1 MAKDD
6 YFVLAYRILK
16 YLYECFKAGER
27 ADTDM
32 FGPDALG
39 INNGYWVNIIESLY
53 NEGYI
58 TGVAFSIAVG
68 AIRSA
73 KVYDA
78 RITQKGIEFL
88 EDNSRRVSARSQGNN
103 PWLLTKT
110 KELPKERKRI
120 CLSLFFYALGGVC
133 RCRR

>member
-16 YLYECFKAGER
+16 YLYACFKAGEK
-27 ADTDM
+27 ADLDM

-39 INNGYWVNIIESLY
+39 INNGYWVNMLESLS

-58 TGVAFSIAVG
+58 TGVEFPSAIGS
-68 AIRSA
+68 IRSA

-78 RITQKGIEFL
+78 RITRKGIEFL
-88 EDNSRRVSARSQGNN
+88 EDNSRMKKAADFLRAV
-103 PWLLTKT
+103 
-110 KELPKERKRI
+110 KEAIPG
-120 CLSLFFYALGGVC
+120 F
-133 RCRR
+133 

>member
-32 FGPDALG
+32 FGPAALG
-39 INNGYWVNIIESLY
+39 INNGYWVNLLESLY

-58 TGVAFSIAVG
+58 TGVEFPSAVG
-68 AIRSA
+68 SIRGA
-73 KVYDA
+73 KIYDA

-88 EDNSRRVSARSQGNN
+88 EDNSRMKKAAEFLRAVKDTIPG
-103 PWLLTKT
+103 L
-110 KELPKERKRI
+110 
-120 CLSLFFYALGGVC
+120 
-133 RCRR
+133 

>member
-16 YLYECFKAGER
+16 YLYACFKAGEK
-27 ADTDM
+27 ADLDM

-39 INNGYWVNIIESLY
+39 INNGYWVNMLESLS

-58 TGVAFSIAVG
+58 TGVEFPSAIGSI
-68 AIRSA
+68 RNA

-88 EDNSRRVSARSQGNN
+88 EDNSRMKKAADFLRAV
-103 PWLLTKT
+103 
-110 KELPKERKRI
+110 KEAVPG
-120 CLSLFFYALGGVC
+120 F
-133 RCRR
+133 

>member
-16 YLYECFKAGER
+16 YLYACFNAGEK
-27 ADTDM
+27 TDIEM

-39 INNGYWVNIIESLY
+39 INNGYWVNLLESLS
-53 NEGYI
+53 NEGYV
-58 TGVAFSIAVG
+58 TGVAFPSAAGDV
-68 AIRSA
+68 RSA

-88 EDNSRRVSARSQGNN
+88 EDNKRMKRAAEFLRAV
-103 PWLLTKT
+103 
-110 KELPKERKRI
+110 KETVPG
-120 CLSLFFYALGGVC
+120 F
-133 RCRR
+133 